1 LTLIIAGMKNLL
13 LKHLADALVKDL
25 PGRNLP
31 EKFIPFLCCSAGAQ
45 QLNKISTMKHLILLI
60 FAVSAFSLF
69 ANAQTTPKQAPQE
82 FDSLRTDI
90 AHGKIDSI
98 SYTSKTVGTK
108 RKALIY
114 TPPGYSKKEKY
125 PVLYLLHGIGGDEKE
140 WLNGGKPQVILDNL
154 YSENKIKPM
163 IVVMPNGR
171 AMKDD
176 RAVGNFFDSTKVK
189 AFATF
194 ERDLLNDLIPYIEKT
209 FPVLKDREN
218 RAIAGLSMGGGQ
230 SLNFGLGNLDKFA
243 WIGGFSS
250 APNTKRPEEL
260 VPDPEAAKSKLKLL
274 WISCG
279 ASDVLITFSKR
290 THDYL
295 YLKKVP
301 HIYYIEPGV
310 HDFKVWKNGLYMF
323 SQLLFK
329 PVDTA
334 IYSQLSVDGM
344 PASTNIPGIQY
355 PQILPDN
362 RVVFRI
368 KAPEAHRLVVD
379 LGKKYE
385 MIKDTGGYWILTT
398 DPIVEGFHYYSL
410 IIDGIPVV
418 DPASQSFYGMG
429 RMASG
434 IDIPDKDMDFYQPR
448 NVPHGQVRSVNYF
461 SNITKAWRRAYVYT
475 PPGYDDNIDKR
486 YPVLYLQHGA
496 GEDETGW
503 STQGKMD
510 FILDN
515 LIAEK
520 KATPMIVVMDRGYAT
535 DPTKPINTNTGGPGP
550 RGMSSNVFPEVLVKD
565 IIPMIDKTFRT
576 VTDRDHR
583 AMAGLSMGGFQ
594 TFQTTMTNLDKFSY
608 IGGFSGAGFLQ
619 QGGDIKQM
627 YNGAWADPAAFNQK
641 VKLVYVSIGTAE
653 PERMYTGVKGFHEA
667 LEKAGIKH
675 VYYESHGTSHEW
687 QTWRRSLRQFASLI
701 FKD

>member
-1 LTLIIAGMKNLL
+1 
-13 LKHLADALVKDL
+13 
-25 PGRNLP
+25 
-31 EKFIPFLCCSAGAQ
+31 
-45 QLNKISTMKHLILLI
+45 MKHLLISTSFLKKLLVI
-60 FAVSAFSLF
+60 TGTVFFLNSGSV
-69 ANAQTTPKQAPQE
+69 AQGIEKAAPVG
-82 FDSLRTDI
+82 FDSVRTGI
-90 AHGKIDSI
+90 PNGKIDTI
-98 SYTSKTVGTK
+98 TYESKTVGTK
-108 RKALIY
+108 RRALTY
-114 TPPGYSKKEKY
+114 TPPGFSKKNKY

-140 WLNGGKPQVILDNL
+140 WLKGSKPQVILDNL
-154 YSENKIKPM
+154 LADGKIEPM

-176 RAVGNFFDSTKVK
+176 RAVGNIFDSLKVQ
-189 AFATF
+189 AFANF
-194 ERDLLNDLIPYIEKT
+194 EKDLLNDLIPFIEKKY
-209 FPVLKDREN
+209 PVLIDREH

-243 WIGGFSS
+243 WVGGFSS
-250 APNTKRPEEL
+250 APNTKKPEEL
-260 VPDPEAAKSKLKLL
+260 VPDPEAAKNKLKLL

-279 ASDVLITFSKR
+279 ASDPLITFSKR

-295 YLKKVP
+295 YLKAVP

-323 SQLLFK
+323 SKLIFK
-329 PVDTA
+329 PVDNLIIA
-334 IYSQLSVDGM
+334 QLSNDAT
-344 PASTNIPGIQY
+344 PASSNIPGVQY

-362 RVVFRI
+362 RVMFRI
-368 KAPEAHRLVVD
+368 KAPEAHKLVID

-385 MIKDTGGYWILTT
+385 MVKDTGGYWTLTT
-398 DPIVEGFHYYSL
+398 EPIGEGFHYYSL
-410 IIDGIPVV
+410 IIDGISVV

-434 IDIPDKDMDFYQPR
+434 IDIPDNDMVFYQPR
-448 NVPHGQVRSVNYF
+448 NVPHGQVRVVNYY

-475 PPGYDDNIDKR
+475 PPGYDDSLSKR

-510 FILDN
+510 FIMDN
-515 LIAEK
+515 LIADK

-535 DPTKPINTNTGGPGP
+535 DPGKPFNIVQSGLG
-550 RGMSSNVFPEVLVKD
+550 RGMPANVFPEVLVKD

-576 VTDRDHR
+576 LTDRDNR

-594 TFQTTMTNLDKFSY
+594 TFQTTMTNLDKFAY
-608 IGGFSGAGFLQ
+608 IGGFSGAAFLQ
-619 QGGDIKQM
+619 QGTEITQL
-627 YNGAWADPAAFNQK
+627 YNGAWANPNEFNKK
-641 VKLVYVSIGTAE
+641 VKVVYISIGTKE

-667 LEKAGIKH
+667 LEKAGINH
-675 VYYESHGTSHEW
+675 VYYESPNTAHEW
-687 QTWRRSLRQFASLI
+687 QTWRRSLRHFAQLI
-701 FKD
+701 FK

>member
-1 LTLIIAGMKNLL
+1 M
-13 LKHLADALVKDL
+13 
-25 PGRNLP
+25 
-31 EKFIPFLCCSAGAQ
+31 
-45 QLNKISTMKHLILLI
+45 NKKILL
-60 FAVSAFSLF
+60 FSAAFFFLVNISR
-69 ANAQTTPKQAPQE
+69 AQGTIAKAAPRG
-82 FDSLRTDI
+82 FDSMRVDI
-90 AHGKIDSI
+90 PHGKIDSI
-98 SYTSKTVGTK
+98 TYSSKTVGTT
-108 RKALIY
+108 RKAIIY
-114 TPPGYSKKEKY
+114 TPPGFSAKQKY

-140 WLNGGKPQVILDNL
+140 WLRGGNPQVILDNL
-154 YSENKIKPM
+154 YAEKKIEPM

-176 RAVGNFFDSTKVK
+176 RAIGNVFDSAKVQ

-194 ERDLLNDLIPYIEKT
+194 EKDLLNDLIPFIEKKYPT
-209 FPVLKDREN
+209 LTDREH

-260 VPDPEAAKSKLKLL
+260 LPHPEEARNKLKLL

-279 ASDVLITFSKR
+279 SSDPLISFSKR

-295 YLKKVP
+295 YLNKVP

-323 SQLLFK
+323 SSLLFK
-329 PVDTA
+329 PVDA
-334 IYSQLSVDGM
+334 SIISSLSNDATS
-344 PASTNIPGIQY
+344 ASTNIPGIQY

-368 KAPEAHRLVVD
+368 KAPDAHKLVID

-385 MIKDTGGYWILTT
+385 MTKDTGGYWMLTT
-398 DPIVEGFHYYSL
+398 DPIGEGFHYYSL
-410 IIDGIPVV
+410 VIDGIAVV

-434 IDIPDKDMDFYQPR
+434 IDIPDKDGNFYMPR
-448 NVPHGQVRSVNYF
+448 NVPHGQIRSVNYF

-475 PPGYDDNIDKR
+475 PPGYDSAIDKR

-503 STQGKMD
+503 SNQGKMD
-510 FILDN
+510 FIMDN

-535 DPTKPINTNTGGPGP
+535 DPTKPVSTAPPGP
-550 RGMSSNVFPEVLVKD
+550 RSMSSNVFPDVLVKE
-565 IIPMIDKTFRT
+565 IIPMIDKSFRT
-576 VTDRDHR
+576 VSDREHR

-594 TFQTTMTNLDKFSY
+594 TFQTTMTNLDKFAY
-608 IGGFSGAGFLQ
+608 IGGFSGAAFLQ
-619 QGGDIKQM
+619 PDSDIKQM
-627 YNGAWADPAAFNQK
+627 YNGAWADPQAFNQK
-641 VKLVYVSIGTAE
+641 VKVVYVSIGTSE

-675 VYYESHGTSHEW
+675 VYYESPGTAHEW

>member
-1 LTLIIAGMKNLL
+1 MYKKLFLIACTLFLLNNRSRTQTVEKSAPAG
-13 LKHLADALVKDL
+13 
-25 PGRNLP
+25 
-31 EKFIPFLCCSAGAQ
+31 
-45 QLNKISTMKHLILLI
+45 
-60 FAVSAFSLF
+60 
-69 ANAQTTPKQAPQE
+69 
-82 FDSLRTDI
+82 FDSLRTGI
-90 AHGKIDSI
+90 ANGKIDSI
-98 SYTSKTVGTK
+98 TYESKTVGTK
-108 RKALIY
+108 RRALIY
-114 TPPGYSKKEKY
+114 TPPGFSKKNKY

-140 WLNGGKPQVILDNL
+140 WLRGGKPQVILDNL
-154 YSENKIKPM
+154 YADNKIGPM

-176 RAVGNFFDSTKVK
+176 RAVGNVFDSAKVQ

-194 ERDLLNDLIPYIEKT
+194 EKDLLNDLIPFIEKKY
-209 FPVLKDREN
+209 PVLADREH

-230 SLNFGLGNLDKFA
+230 SLNFGLGNPDKFA
-243 WIGGFSS
+243 WVGGFSS
-250 APNTKRPEEL
+250 APNTKTPEEL
-260 VPDPEAAKSKLKLL
+260 IPDPEAAKSKLKLL

-279 ASDVLITFSKR
+279 SSDGLITFSKR

-295 YLKKVP
+295 YINKIP

-323 SQLLFK
+323 SKLIFK
-329 PVDTA
+329 PVDNSVIA
-334 IYSQLSVDGM
+334 QLSNDAT
-344 PASTNIPGIQY
+344 PASSNIPGVQY

-362 RVVFRI
+362 RVIFRM
-368 KAPEAHRLVVD
+368 KAPEAHKLVID

-385 MIKDTGGYWILTT
+385 MIKDTGGHWTLTT
-398 DPIVEGFHYYSL
+398 DPIGEGFHYYSL
-410 IIDGIPVV
+410 LIDGIAVA

-434 IDIPDKDMDFYQPR
+434 IDIPDNDMAYYQPR

-475 PPGYDDNIDKR
+475 PPDYDNNTDKR

-510 FILDN
+510 FIMDN

-535 DPTKPINTNTGGPGP
+535 DPGRPQATIAGGPG
-550 RGMSSNVFPEVLVKD
+550 RGMTNNVFPEVLVKE

-576 VTDRDHR
+576 LADRENR

-594 TFQTTMTNLDKFSY
+594 TFQTTMTNLDKFAY

-619 QGGDIKQM
+619 QAGDIKQM
-627 YNGAWADPAAFNQK
+627 YNGAWADAEAFNQK
-641 VKLVYVSIGTAE
+641 VKVVYLSIGTIE
-653 PERMYTGVKGFHEA
+653 PERMYAGVKGFHEA
-667 LEKAGIKH
+667 LEKAGIRH
-675 VYYESHGTSHEW
+675 VYYESPGTAHEW

-701 FKD
+701 FKN